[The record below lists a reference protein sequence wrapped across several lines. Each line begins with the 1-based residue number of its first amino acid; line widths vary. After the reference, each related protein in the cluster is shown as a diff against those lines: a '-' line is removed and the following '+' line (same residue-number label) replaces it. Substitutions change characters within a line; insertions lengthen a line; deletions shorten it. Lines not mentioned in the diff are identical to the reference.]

1 MFVMEGKLREQ
12 EGVALAKARALE
24 AEKNSAA
31 NFLANQKDQRI
42 EHLHA
47 RAVKRFGNQGVIR
60 GWTAWQDQWL
70 AKCRRKR
77 MLKAAAAR
85 LTKPKLTASLAHWR
99 NDWEYELLK
108 AKVTLTLT
116 LTLALTLTL
125 GSTSCSTPRRAH
137 PHPHPKPSHP
147 IPNRTLTRGRRC
159 APARASRARRAG
171 GASRRSAARW
181 AAAWRR

>member
-1 MFVMEGKLREQ
+1 MYVMEGKLREQ

-47 RAVKRFGNQGVIR
+47 RAVKRFGNQGIIR

-108 AKVTLTLT
+108 AKVTPPTASSMLDLT
-116 LTLALTLTL
+116 
-125 GSTSCSTPRRAH
+125 
-137 PHPHPKPSHP
+137 PSY
-147 IPNRTLTRGRRC
+147 C
-159 APARASRARRAG
+159 RASLSLHT
-171 GASRRSAARW
+171 SRSLPQ
-181 AAAWRR
+181 

>member
-1 MFVMEGKLREQ
+1 MMYPVGGYYAMPNPVEIRQLYAGT
-12 EGVALAKARALE
+12 E

-47 RAVKRFGNQGVIR
+47 RAVKRFGNQGIIR

-116 LTLALTLTL
+116 LTLTPNPNRKGVRAAQGQGELTLTL
-125 GSTSCSTPRRAH
+125 T
-137 PHPHPKPSHP
+137 
-147 IPNRTLTRGRRC
+147 RTQATR
-159 APARASRARRAG
+159 PQT
-171 GASRRSAARW
+171 
-181 AAAWRR
+181 

>member
-1 MFVMEGKLREQ
+1 MQHLQQTMDRKMYVMEGKLREQ

-47 RAVKRFGNQGVIR
+47 RAVKRFGNQGIIR

-108 AKVTLTLT
+108 AK
-116 LTLALTLTL
+116 A
-125 GSTSCSTPRRAH
+125 SSPSPS
-137 PHPHPKPSHP
+137 PEPKPP
-147 IPNRTLTRGRRC
+147 DPKPNPDQGEKMRASSRQSREEGRR
-159 APARASRARRAG
+159 RLEEERSKMG
-171 GASRRSAARW
+171 GSLEEVTEP
-181 AAAWRR
+181 

>member
-1 MFVMEGKLREQ
+1 MYVMEGKLREQ

-47 RAVKRFGNQGVIR
+47 RAVKRFGNQGIIR

-116 LTLALTLTL
+116 LTRTPNPNRKGVRAAQGQGELTL
-125 GSTSCSTPRRAH
+125 P
-137 PHPHPKPSHP
+137 
-147 IPNRTLTRGRRC
+147 LTRTQATR
-159 APARASRARRAG
+159 PQT
-171 GASRRSAARW
+171 
-181 AAAWRR
+181 

>member
-1 MFVMEGKLREQ
+1 MYVMEGKLREQ
-12 EGVALAKARALE
+12 EGVSLAKARALE

-47 RAVKRFGNQGVIR
+47 RAVKRFGNQGIIR

-116 LTLALTLTL
+116 LTRTPNPNRKGVRAAQGQGELTLTL
-125 GSTSCSTPRRAH
+125 T
-137 PHPHPKPSHP
+137 
-147 IPNRTLTRGRRC
+147 RTQATR
-159 APARASRARRAG
+159 PQT
-171 GASRRSAARW
+171 
-181 AAAWRR
+181 

>member
-1 MFVMEGKLREQ
+1 MYVMEGKLREQ

-47 RAVKRFGNQGVIR
+47 RAVKRFGNQGIIR

-116 LTLALTLTL
+116 LTLAPNPNRKGVRAAQGQGELTLTL
-125 GSTSCSTPRRAH
+125 T
-137 PHPHPKPSHP
+137 
-147 IPNRTLTRGRRC
+147 RTQATR
-159 APARASRARRAG
+159 PQTEP
-171 GASRRSAARW
+171 
-181 AAAWRR
+181 